1 MRVLV
6 GHNWPGNIRQLRN
19 LMERLVVT
27 VDGQVI
33 HADDLPSET
42 RSIAQ
47 TAAGTMAQAVEEAEK
62 RAIVAALAE
71 CDYHRERTAKLLDIS
86 VRSLHYKMNRYGL
99 H

>member
-33 HADDLPSET
+33 HVGDLPPEA
-42 RSIAQ
+42 RAMDHA
-47 TAAGTMAQAVEEAEK
+47 AAGTLTQAVEEAEK
-62 RAIVAALAE
+62 RAIVAALAQ
-71 CDYHRERTAKLLDIS
+71 CDYHRERTAVFLDIS